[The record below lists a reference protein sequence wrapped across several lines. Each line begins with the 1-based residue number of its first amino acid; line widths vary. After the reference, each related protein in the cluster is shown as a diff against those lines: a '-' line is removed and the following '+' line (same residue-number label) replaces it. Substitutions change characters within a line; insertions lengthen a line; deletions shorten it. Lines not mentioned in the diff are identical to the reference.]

1 MGCKRVEVE
10 GVWENSGHGLAH
22 RVGGPISTNNTQN
35 SNALAGQARRQH
47 AQRVSA
53 HGMRERRGDRVCERD
68 GNRNG
73 RVGWVKAI
81 FQKCLELE
89 YLVCPTKSREPVL
102 DSNPNEYTFR

>member
-10 GVWENSGHGLAH
+10 GVWETVGTDWHIESGGQ
-22 RVGGPISTNNTQN
+22 ISTNNTQS

-89 YLVCPTKSREPVL
+89 YLVCPTKSRDP
-102 DSNPNEYTFR
+102 F